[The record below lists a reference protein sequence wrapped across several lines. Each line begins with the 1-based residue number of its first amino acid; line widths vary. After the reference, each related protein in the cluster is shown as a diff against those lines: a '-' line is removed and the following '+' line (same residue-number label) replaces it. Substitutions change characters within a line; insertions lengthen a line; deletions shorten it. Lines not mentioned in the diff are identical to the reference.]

1 MTDAWGTVTAV
12 DGQYAYLRMDESG
25 CGRCRQPGGCG
36 GNHLGPLW
44 CGSPR
49 TFRVLNPDHC
59 DVGARVQVTVA
70 EGSLSR
76 SLLYAYAAACCMH
89 IHLHC
94 WRCLPVR
101 CRDRPVAARRGRS
114 AVPWAVCWSAGWAC
128 GERSGRAS
136 MTPVCRSRSDL
147 DLAPCTRIL
156 LVIQTFRRLLLP

>member
-25 CGRCRQPGGCG
+25 CGRCRQQGGCG

-76 SLLYAYAAACCMH
+76 SVLYAYTSPLLA
-89 IHLHC
+89 LF
-94 WRCLPVR
+94 
-101 CRDRPVAARRGRS
+101 
-114 AVPWAVCWSAGWAC
+114 AGALSGSAC
-128 GERSGRAS
+128 GGEAGAIGGA
-136 MTPVCRSRSDL
+136 MGG
-147 DLAPCTRIL
+147 L
-156 LVIQTFRRLLLP
+156 LVGWLGLRRAQRQSQHDPRLQISIRS

>member
-76 SLLYAYAAACCMH
+76 SVLYAYASPLLA
-89 IHLHC
+89 LF
-94 WRCLPVR
+94 
-101 CRDRPVAARRGRS
+101 
-114 AVPWAVCWSAGWAC
+114 AGALSGSAC
-128 GERSGRAS
+128 GGEAGAIGGA
-136 MTPVCRSRSDL
+136 MGG
-147 DLAPCTRIL
+147 L
-156 LVIQTFRRLLLP
+156 LVGWLGLRRAQRQSQHDPRLQISIRS